1 MGYPS
6 LTERLLEGLDR
17 YQCPRAQMY
26 KAGDRWESISAAEML
41 RHIAG
46 LSRALA
52 ELGVGAGDR
61 VGLFAPNR
69 PEWHVVDF
77 AILGLGAVTV
87 PVYFRESADRLLY
100 ILNHSSAKVIV
111 AAGAEQA
118 ERLLACRERLPAVE
132 HVILAGA
139 PPALDGDFLRYEML
153 VTAAGEAEVATYRRR
168 AAEVAPEQLA
178 TIIYTSGTT
187 GEPKGVMLTHANF
200 SSNEIDRIQA
210 FAYNERDVALSFL
223 PLSHVYERLMDYG
236 YLFRGIPLAY
246 VERMEDVQTALLEVR
261 PTVASA
267 VPRFFEKLY
276 AHTME
281 KGKKTTGVKR
291 RIFDWSIRAA
301 NEAAP
306 WRAYGR
312 AVPLRVKLNWVLADL
327 LVYSR
332 IRAGV
337 GGRVRAFISGGAPLA
352 RELAEFFWAVGVVIY
367 QGYGLTE
374 TSPVVSTNGPE
385 ANKVGTVGRPI
396 AHVEVRIAEDGEIL
410 VRGPCVMLGYYK
422 NAEETRAVLDGDGWL
437 RTGDVGYLDPDGYL
451 VVTERKK
458 DLLKTAG
465 GKFVAPQPI
474 ENSLKSSPCILNAAV
489 VGDRRRFVAALI
501 VPHFAHVE
509 ALAGENGLKFSS
521 PAQLAAHPWVHE
533 LIGREIERLTAHL
546 AQFETIKRF
555 ALLDHDFTFE
565 TGELTY
571 TMKLKRRVIEERYH
585 DVIERLYADVE
596 EPRPLPRV

>member
-6 LTERLLEGLDR
+6 LTERLLEGFDR

-69 PEWHVVDF
+69 PEWHVADF

-100 ILNHSSAKVIV
+100 ILNHSSSKLIV

-139 PPALDGDFLRYEML
+139 PPALDGDILRYETL
-153 VTAAGEAEVATYRRR
+153 VTAVGEAELAAYRRR
-168 AAEVAPEQLA
+168 AAEVTPEQLA

-261 PTVASA
+261 PTVAA
-267 VPRFFEKLY
+267 VVPRFFEKLY
-276 AHTME
+276 ANTME
-281 KGKKTTGVKR
+281 RGQKTTGIKR
-291 RIFDWSIRAA
+291 RIFDWSIRTA

-312 AVPLRVKLNWVLADL
+312 AVPLRVKLNWMLANL

-374 TSPVVSTNGPE
+374 TSPVVSTNGPD

-396 AHVEVRIAEDGEIL
+396 AHVDVRIAEDGEIL

-422 NAEETRAVLDGDGWL
+422 NLEETRAVLDGDGWL

-474 ENSLKSSPCILNAAV
+474 ENSLKSSPYILNAAV
-489 VGDRRRFVAALI
+489 LGDRRRFVAALI

-509 ALAGENGLKFSS
+509 ARAGENGLRFSS
-521 PAQLAAHPWVHE
+521 PAELAAHPWVHE

-546 AQFETIKRF
+546 AQYETIKRF
-555 ALLDHDFTFE
+555 ALLDHDFTFD

-596 EPRPLPRV
+596 EPRPLPHV